1 MFGKS
6 RSVSVLPKTLCRN
19 AVWVMPLLLLLLNSQ
34 LDKVLDKYAQ
44 HKKFRGVRNILEAEA
59 DDWLAKETVHRGL
72 GE

>member
-1 MFGKS
+1 
-6 RSVSVLPKTLCRN
+6 
-19 AVWVMPLLLLLLNSQ
+19 MPLLLLLLNSQ